1 MIPTFFKACSSNLK
15 TKVTDYS
22 SNNKFDKSDFLC
34 SLKKANC
41 DFFKND
47 PNQKNLLT
55 DNFFDIANK
64 HAPLKKKFIRVN
76 NTPFINRELQKK
88 TFVGS
93 RLRKKHEIQ
102 PFVENN
108 QKEVSK
114 LTKVFGILLNPS

>member
-41 DFFKND
+41 DFF
-47 PNQKNLLT
+47 
-55 DNFFDIANK
+55 FDIANK

-88 TFVGS
+88 TYVGS